1 MTYNTL
7 SNLQRI
13 KKSDFFEK
21 LHDDQYFKLQIERFY
36 LQSKHIYVEQEM
48 GKENNI
54 KLIKNIMTTKKKSK
68 KMLELIRLL

>member
-21 LHDDQYFKLQIERFY
+21 LHDDQFFKLQIERFY